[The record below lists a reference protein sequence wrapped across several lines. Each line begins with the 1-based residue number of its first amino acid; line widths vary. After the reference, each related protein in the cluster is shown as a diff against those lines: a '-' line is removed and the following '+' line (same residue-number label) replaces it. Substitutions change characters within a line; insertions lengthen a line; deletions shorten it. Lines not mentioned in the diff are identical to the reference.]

1 MFLNGLFFGCFLL
14 SAQAL
19 AENPFEKAAHD
30 REVARQ
36 RAFDRGQKTALPA
49 AEQREAIGRLST
61 DAANAVRSADDQV
74 INQGPPSAAVY
85 HRVMETRR
93 HFKHDPD
100 PYLWNANDTFNDSP
114 ELAIKV
120 RKEAEQIYPDLA
132 KPNSAFAMRFAA
144 LNRWVDSRQPP
155 LARDSRRMLL
165 VSHMVSLELT
175 GSMAADSLGLA
186 QVPMSERMGLNQ
198 PTVLKA
204 ATFEIQVRG
213 ETAFLPEGLKGK
225 VKRGG
230 LGSPD
235 LIEWQDATGVHQ
247 LILPQ
252 QSEGQVSF
260 SAKDLRSYQRF
271 PLLKGDFRVRFF

>member
-1 MFLNGLFFGCFLL
+1 
-14 SAQAL
+14 
-19 AENPFEKAAHD
+19 
-30 REVARQ
+30 
-36 RAFDRGQKTALPA
+36 
-49 AEQREAIGRLST
+49 
-61 DAANAVRSADDQV
+61 
-74 INQGPPSAAVY
+74 
-85 HRVMETRR
+85 
-93 HFKHDPD
+93 
-100 PYLWNANDTFNDSP
+100 
-114 ELAIKV
+114 
-120 RKEAEQIYPDLA
+120 
-132 KPNSAFAMRFAA
+132 
-144 LNRWVDSRQPP
+144 
-155 LARDSRRMLL
+155 
-165 VSHMVSLELT
+165 
-175 GSMAADSLGLA
+175 
-186 QVPMSERMGLNQ
+186 MGLNQ

-235 LIEWQDATGVHQ
+235 LIEWQDASGVHQ